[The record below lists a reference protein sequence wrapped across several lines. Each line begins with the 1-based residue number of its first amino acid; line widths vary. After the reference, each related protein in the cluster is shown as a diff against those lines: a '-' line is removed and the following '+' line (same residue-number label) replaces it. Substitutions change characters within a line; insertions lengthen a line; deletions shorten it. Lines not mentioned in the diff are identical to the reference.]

1 VVFEVVESEVPF
13 RSNRDPIANHGIP
26 NVGILQIIGAVELD
40 EEGRPCRVRLE
51 TLANRSGASVRGFV
65 ERNVVVGATV
75 VSDGFPGYR
84 KLAEHR
90 KHVAKVV
97 GNMAAHV
104 LLPWIH
110 RVFANLKR
118 WFIGT
123 LHGVRRQHLQRY
135 LDEFTFRWNR
145 RRYTRVAFDRLLGL
159 ASQLGH
165 ASNRDF
171 VEQWV

>member
-1 VVFEVVESEVPF
+1 M
-13 RSNRDPIANHGIP
+13 
-26 NVGILQIIGAVELD
+26 
-40 EEGRPCRVRLE
+40 
-51 TLANRSGASVRGFV
+51 
-65 ERNVVVGATV
+65 VGATV

-90 KHVAKVV
+90 THVGKVV

-110 RVFANLKR
+110 RAFSNLKR

-123 LHGVRRQHLQRY
+123 LHGVRKQHLQRY

-145 RRYTRVAFDRLLGL
+145 RRLTGTAFDRLLGL
-159 ASQLGH
+159 ATKLGH
-165 ASNRDF
+165 ASMRDF
-171 VEQWV
+171 VEQRV